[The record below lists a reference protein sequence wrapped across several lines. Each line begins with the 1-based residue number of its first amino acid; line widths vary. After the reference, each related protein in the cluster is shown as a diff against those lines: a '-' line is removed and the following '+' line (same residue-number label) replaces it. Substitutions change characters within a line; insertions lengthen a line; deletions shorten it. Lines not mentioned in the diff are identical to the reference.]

1 MDNVKPLNEQDYINA
16 ALLFSQALSLIFENQ
31 QGVIVD
37 VKNDEVKLGDN
48 PSKVCVYK
56 YEDRIH
62 VQKIDEDL
70 EEGTIV
76 NLNHKEEN

>member
-1 MDNVKPLNEQDYINA
+1 M
-16 ALLFSQALSLIFENQ
+16 
-31 QGVIVD
+31 
-37 VKNDEVKLGDN
+37 
-48 PSKVCVYK
+48 
-56 YEDRIH
+56 H